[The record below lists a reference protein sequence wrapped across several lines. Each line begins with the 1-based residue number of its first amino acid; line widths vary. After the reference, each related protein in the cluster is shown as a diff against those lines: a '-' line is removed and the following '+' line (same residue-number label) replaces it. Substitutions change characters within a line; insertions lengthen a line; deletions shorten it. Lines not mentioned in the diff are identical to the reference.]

1 MATPEDIAEARALL
15 EQAERESDPEQE
27 CERIE
32 EALILLE
39 TADDPTPQQ
48 ADLIANLRLSYARR
62 FLNRVSRLK
71 KSTFEVWS
79 YYLSILENLKPEVD
93 ALAAEDPQLAENRR
107 AFVAMWG
114 DEVEAALERSLKDRP

>member
-1 MATPEDIAEARALL
+1 MAAEKDIAEARALFEGA
-15 EQAERESDPEQE
+15 EQETDPELE

-48 ADLIANLRLSYARR
+48 AELIANLRVSYARR
-62 FLNRVSRLK
+62 FLTRFGRLK

-79 YYLSILENLKPEVD
+79 YYLTILENLAPEIE
-93 ALAAEDPQLAENRR
+93 ALAREDAQLAENHR
-107 AFVAMWG
+107 AFIAMWG
-114 DEVEAALERSLKDRP
+114 PEVQAALERTAH

>member
-1 MATPEDIAEARALL
+1 MTAATDIAEARALL

-39 TADDPTPQQ
+39 TAEDPTPQQ
-48 ADLIANLRLSYARR
+48 AELIANLRMSYARR

-71 KSTFEVWS
+71 KSTFETWS
-79 YYLSILENLKPEVD
+79 YYLSILENLGPEIEV
-93 ALAAEDPQLAENRR
+93 LAAEDPQLADYRR
-107 AFVAMWG
+107 EFIAMWG
-114 DEVEAALERSLKDRP
+114 PEVQAALERAK